1 MSDEFLQYSPT
12 LDNYWRS
19 IILFGRNVASYKFA
33 LAKSLLEFR
42 ERGSDVI
49 SLEELAEPFSR
60 NLCSHLAAAPKQATS
75 PSSKFLN
82 TCKLFNEGE
91 ISGSQLIEAT
101 SKLGFVNVIDA
112 FHTVNQGEIEKKF
125 FLDERKASKGIRLT
139 DDLFSLFETSQFS
152 SLSGE
157 VEARWRLVET
167 AWELNIS
174 KRLIAVDF
182 DPISA
187 DLFVNKIGG
196 RVDITSSRDALN
208 GYQKG
213 KCFHCFSDI
222 SISPNHPDLAD
233 VDHFFPWKLKEHGV
247 AHPVDGVWN
256 LVLACKGCNRGRGG
270 KSARVPSIKLLYRLK
285 KRNDF
290 LINSHHPLRETLI
303 AQTGGSEAVRKSFMQ
318 KTYNEAKAI
327 LIHEWD
333 PEMTTGQVF

>member
-1 MSDEFLQYSPT
+1 MSYEFLQYSPT

-42 ERGSDVI
+42 ERGSDLI

-60 NLCSHLAAAPKQATS
+60 NVCSHLAAAPKQATS

-112 FHTVNQGEIEKKF
+112 FHNVNQGEIEKKF

-303 AQTGGSEAVRKSFMQ
+303 AQTGGSEAVRKSFLQ

>member
-42 ERGSDVI
+42 ERGNDLI
-49 SLEELAEPFSR
+49 TLEELAEPFSR
-60 NLCSHLAAAPKQATS
+60 NLCSHLAAA
-75 PSSKFLN
+75 
-82 TCKLFNEGE
+82 
-91 ISGSQLIEAT
+91 
-101 SKLGFVNVIDA
+101 
-112 FHTVNQGEIEKKF
+112 
-125 FLDERKASKGIRLT
+125 
-139 DDLFSLFETSQFS
+139 
-152 SLSGE
+152 
-157 VEARWRLVET
+157 
-167 AWELNIS
+167 
-174 KRLIAVDF
+174 
-182 DPISA
+182 
-187 DLFVNKIGG
+187 
-196 RVDITSSRDALN
+196 
-208 GYQKG
+208 
-213 KCFHCFSDI
+213 
-222 SISPNHPDLAD
+222 PNHPDLAD

-303 AQTGGSEAVRKSFMQ
+303 AQTGGSEAVRKSFLQ

>member
-1 MSDEFLQYSPT
+1 M
-12 LDNYWRS
+12 
-19 IILFGRNVASYKFA
+19 
-33 LAKSLLEFR
+33 
-42 ERGSDVI
+42 
-49 SLEELAEPFSR
+49 
-60 NLCSHLAAAPKQATS
+60 
-75 PSSKFLN
+75 
-82 TCKLFNEGE
+82 
-91 ISGSQLIEAT
+91 
-101 SKLGFVNVIDA
+101 
-112 FHTVNQGEIEKKF
+112 NQGEIEKKF
-125 FLDERKASKGIRLT
+125 FLDERKTSKGIRLT

-222 SISPNHPDLAD
+222 SISPNHADLAD

-303 AQTGGSEAVRKSFMQ
+303 AQTGGSEAVRKSFLQ

>member
-42 ERGSDVI
+42 ERGNDLI
-49 SLEELAEPFSR
+49 TLEELAEPFSR

-75 PSSKFLN
+75 PSSKFLT
-82 TCKLFNEGE
+82 TCKSFNEGE

-112 FHTVNQGEIEKKF
+112 FHNVNQGEIEKKF
-125 FLDERKASKGIRLT
+125 FLDERKTSKGIRLT

-222 SISPNHPDLAD
+222 SISPNHADLAD

-303 AQTGGSEAVRKSFMQ
+303 AQTGGSEAVRKSFLQ

>member
-42 ERGSDVI
+42 ERGSDLI

-60 NLCSHLAAAPKQATS
+60 NVCSHLAAAPKQATS

-82 TCKLFNEGE
+82 TCKSFNEGK

-112 FHTVNQGEIEKKF
+112 FHNVNQGEIEKKF
-125 FLDERKASKGIRLT
+125 FLDERKTSKGIRLT

-222 SISPNHPDLAD
+222 SISTNHPDLAD

-303 AQTGGSEAVRKSFMQ
+303 AQTGGSEAVRKSFLQ

>member
-42 ERGSDVI
+42 ERGNDLI
-49 SLEELAEPFSR
+49 TLEELAEPFSR

-82 TCKLFNEGE
+82 TCKSFNEGE

-112 FHTVNQGEIEKKF
+112 FHIVNQGEIEKKF
-125 FLDERKASKGIRLT
+125 FLDERKTSKGIRLT
-139 DDLFSLFETSQFS
+139 DDLFSLFEITQFA
-152 SLSGE
+152 SLSEE

-174 KRLIAVDF
+174 KNLISVEYDRN
-182 DPISA
+182 SA
-187 DLFVNKIGG
+187 NLIVGRNQRRVN
-196 RVDITSSRDALN
+196 VTSSRNALN

-213 KCFHCFSDI
+213 KCFYCFDEI
-222 SISPNHPDLAD
+222 SVTPGDTTLCE
-233 VDHFFPWKLKEHGV
+233 VDHFFPWALEKHNI
-247 AHPVDGVWN
+247 AHPINGIWN
-256 LVLACKGCNRGRGG
+256 LVLTCKDCNRGEDG
-270 KSARVPSIKLLYRLK
+270 KFMRVPSRELLTRLK
-285 KRNDF
+285 KRNEW
-290 LINSHHPLRETLI
+290 LIKSHRPLRDTLK
-303 AQTGGSEAVRKSFMQ
+303 AQTGISNEIRKSFLQ
-318 KTYNEAKAI
+318 KTYDEAKAK
-327 LIHEWD
+327 LIHEWE
-333 PEMTTGQVF
+333 PEIKAGPFF

>member
-42 ERGSDVI
+42 ERGNDLI
-49 SLEELAEPFSR
+49 TLEELAEPFSR

-101 SKLGFVNVIDA
+101 SKLGFANVIDV

-303 AQTGGSEAVRKSFMQ
+303 AQTGGSEAVRKSFLQ

>member
-42 ERGSDVI
+42 ERGNDLI
-49 SLEELAEPFSR
+49 TLEELAEPFSR

-112 FHTVNQGEIEKKF
+112 FHNVNQGEIEKKF
-125 FLDERKASKGIRLT
+125 FLDERNTSKGIRLT

-303 AQTGGSEAVRKSFMQ
+303 AQTGGSEAVRKSFLQ

>member
-33 LAKSLLEFR
+33 LAKSLLEFK
-42 ERGSDVI
+42 ERGNDLI
-49 SLEELAEPFSR
+49 TLDELAEPFSR
-60 NLCSHLAAAPKQATS
+60 NVCSHLASAPKQATS
-75 PSSKFLN
+75 PSSKFLD
-82 TCKLFNEGE
+82 TCKSFNAGNM
-91 ISGSQLIEAT
+91 SQSHLVEAT

-112 FHTVNQGEIEKKF
+112 FHIVNQGEIEKRF
-125 FLDERKASKGIRLT
+125 FVDERKINKGIRLT
-139 DDLFSLFETSQFS
+139 DNLYSLFETEQFT

-182 DPISA
+182 DPSSSN
-187 DLFVNKIGG
+187 LFVNKAGG

-222 SISPNHPDLAD
+222 SISPNHVNLAD
-233 VDHFFPWKLKEHGV
+233 VDHFFPWKLKEHGI

-256 LVLACKGCNRGRGG
+256 LVLACKECNRGRGG
-270 KSARVPSIKLLYRLK
+270 KSARVPSTRLLNRLK
-285 KRNDF
+285 TRNDF

-303 AQTGGSEAVRKSFMQ
+303 AQTGGSEAMRKSFLQ

-327 LIHEWD
+327 LIHEWE
-333 PEMTTGQVF
+333 PEANAGPFF

>member
-42 ERGSDVI
+42 ERGNDLI
-49 SLEELAEPFSR
+49 TLEELAEPFSR

-270 KSARVPSIKLLYRLK
+270 KSARVPSIKLLYRLQ

-303 AQTGGSEAVRKSFMQ
+303 SQTGGSEAVRKSFMQ

>member
-42 ERGSDVI
+42 ERGKDLI
-49 SLEELAEPFSR
+49 TLEELAEPFSR

-112 FHTVNQGEIEKKF
+112 FHNVNQGEIEKKF

-303 AQTGGSEAVRKSFMQ
+303 AQTGGSEAVRKSFLQ

>member
-42 ERGSDVI
+42 ERGNDLI
-49 SLEELAEPFSR
+49 TLEELAEPFSR

-82 TCKLFNEGE
+82 TCKSFNEGE
-91 ISGSQLIEAT
+91 IYGSQLIEAT

-112 FHTVNQGEIEKKF
+112 FHIVNQGEIEKKF
-125 FLDERKASKGIRLT
+125 FLDERKTSKGIRLT

-222 SISPNHPDLAD
+222 SISPNHADLAD

-256 LVLACKGCNRGRGG
+256 LVLACKECNRGRGG

-290 LINSHHPLRETLI
+290 LINSHHRLRETLI
-303 AQTGGSEAVRKSFMQ
+303 ALTGGSEAVRKSFLQ

>member
-42 ERGSDVI
+42 ERGSDLI

-60 NLCSHLAAAPKQATS
+60 NVCSHLAAAPKQATS

-82 TCKLFNEGE
+82 TCKLYNDGE

-112 FHTVNQGEIEKKF
+112 FHNVNQGEIEKKF
-125 FLDERKASKGIRLT
+125 FLDERKTSKGIRLT

-222 SISPNHPDLAD
+222 SISPNHADLAD

-303 AQTGGSEAVRKSFMQ
+303 AQTGGSEAVRKSFLQ